1 LVFPAAHHFTGPENR
16 RPRHQAGYSHGQM
29 AGRSVAAGAE
39 RLADPV
45 RRHEAALAVLGPRLE
60 ELEVL
65 RIAVAR
71 VSDAAARLDAAA
83 LPDDASASKAML
95 VAERGARLD
104 PAEEVARLTAI
115 VDAFKRAMFGRR
127 SEKLDPGQRELA
139 LEDAEQEIAE
149 DRTGQ
154 DAADAAL
161 KRARGQRRRANRGAL
176 PKHLPRVERVIE
188 PESLDC
194 PCCGDGLHRIGEDV
208 SERLDVIPGP
218 VPGARHP
225 PAEIRLPGLHRGR
238 LAGARTGPAGQ

>member
-1 LVFPAAHHFTGPENR
+1 
-16 RPRHQAGYSHGQM
+16 M

-45 RRHEAALAVLGPRLE
+45 RRHEAALAVLGSRLE

-104 PAEEVARLTAI
+104 LAEEVARLTAI

-127 SEKLDPGQRELA
+127 SEKLDPASSSWRW
-139 LEDAEQEIAE
+139 
-149 DRTGQ
+149 
-154 DAADAAL
+154 
-161 KRARGQRRRANRGAL
+161 KMPSRRS
-176 PKHLPRVERVIE
+176 P
-188 PESLDC
+188 
-194 PCCGDGLHRIGEDV
+194 
-208 SERLDVIPGP
+208 
-218 VPGARHP
+218 
-225 PAEIRLPGLHRGR
+225 
-238 LAGARTGPAGQ
+238 RTGPGRMPPTRR